1 MKKLILLLACLLP
14 LWGLQAQEAQKV
26 SRVSGLDK
34 PLAGKA
40 IDFEYNAV
48 GGPLENRDTL
58 SCVIY
63 MFNNYVWE
71 NDDLTLTKASA
82 NHWKGEYKLPDNCAM
97 FALSFR
103 AGDTYNRVTDN
114 DDANGGFAYNAFN
127 PQTGKYMPGGYLAWG
142 TFRRQNV
149 FNVCNYYTN
158 FNISNEAVAMWM
170 DKEIKEFGYN
180 LPVFIDQFMKTIQLS
195 AKDDYPRAISY
206 FYNRMTT
213 DFKPTDNV
221 LYTFEY
227 LFRFAG
233 KNAAKAD
240 SVRDEAVRLFPH
252 GMVARAQAFHAA
264 ESMPDGDAKYTAIEK
279 FYQEFPYDSCEANP
293 LAHNQLYMYYNLG
306 RQYASGL
313 GDSKQY
319 DRLMKLLPEF
329 DFQTLSEAYRWNVF
343 RMTRQPK
350 PDYAPLYTLGKRL
363 IELMQQK
370 RGDLTSMEDLNYSP
384 KEVKYNADW
393 QFNER
398 LGMFI
403 QMLAA
408 MGKNEEAA
416 QYIALFDNDNF
427 KYASASVNQSMCN
440 IYKALGKKAELLTVL
455 KNAIHY
461 NAATEPMLQALRE
474 EVKPATDA
482 EFAAY
487 IDSLKS
493 SEEKEQLKEEVKSH
507 MMSVA
512 VPSFSLIDMN
522 GKTVSIDQYK
532 GKIVVIDFWANWCA
546 PCKAAFAG
554 MKLAVEAYKN
564 DPDVVFL
571 FVNTMDQGYAGSKAV
586 TERFLKRDGYTGFN
600 ILFDTKPV
608 GGREYN
614 KAFAPFAKIFHSSG
628 IPRKVIL
635 KDGKML
641 YTAEG
646 YSGSPT
652 QLADEIKCAVEII
665 RSDNK

>member
-1 MKKLILLLACLLP
+1 MKKLILLLVCLLP
-14 LWGLQAQEAQKV
+14 LWGLQAQEAKKA

-63 MFNNYVWE
+63 MFNDYVWQ
-71 NDDLTLTKASA
+71 NDDVTLTKASA
-82 NHWKGEYKLPDNCAM
+82 NHWKGEYRLPDKCAM

-103 AGDTYNRVTDN
+103 AGDAYNRTVDN
-114 DDANGGFAYNAFN
+114 DDEDGGFAYNAFN
-127 PQTGKYMPGGYLAWG
+127 PVTGGYMPGGYLAWG
-142 TFRRQNV
+142 TFRKQSV
-149 FNVCNYYTN
+149 FNVCNYYTK
-158 FNISNEAVAMWM
+158 FDISNEAVAMWM
-170 DKEIKEFGYN
+170 DKENMNFGRN
-180 LPVFIDQFMKTIQLS
+180 LPIYIDQFMKTIQLS

-206 FYNRMTT
+206 FYTRMKS
-213 DFKPTDNV
+213 DFPPVDNV
-221 LYTFEY
+221 YYTFEY

-240 SVRDEAVRLFPH
+240 SVRDEAIQKFPH
-252 GMVARAQAFHAA
+252 GMVARAVAFHAA
-264 ESMPDGDAKYTAIEK
+264 EGMKDGEEKYASIEK
-279 FYQEFPYDSCEANP
+279 FYNDFPYDSCEANP

-319 DRLMKLLPEF
+319 DRLIRFVPKF

-350 PDYAPLYTLGKRL
+350 PDYAALYPLGKAIIDL
-363 IELMQQK
+363 LAEK
-370 RGDLTSMEDLNYSP
+370 RNDLTSMEDLMYSP
-384 KEVKYNADW
+384 KEVKYTADW
-393 QFNER
+393 QYNER
-398 LGMFI
+398 IGMFV

-416 QYIALFDNDNF
+416 QYIAKFDNDDF
-427 KYASASVNQSMCN
+427 KYAAANINQCMYDV
-440 IYKALGKKAELLTVL
+440 YKALGKNTEALAVL
-455 KNAIHY
+455 KNAVHY
-461 NAATEPMLQALRE
+461 NAATETMLQALRA
-474 EVKPATDA
+474 EVKPASDA
-482 EFAAY
+482 EFTAY
-487 IDSLKS
+487 LDSLKS
-493 SEEKEQLKEEVKSH
+493 TEEKEKLKEEVKAN
-507 MMSVA
+507 MMNVA
-512 VPSFSLIDMN
+512 IPSFDLVDMN
-522 GKTVSIDQYK
+522 GKKVSIDQYK

-600 ILFDTKPV
+600 IMFDTKPA
-608 GGREYN
+608 GGKEFN
-614 KAFAPFAKIFHSSG
+614 KAFSPFAKIFHSSG

-646 YSGSPT
+646 YSGNPS
-652 QLADEIKCAVEII
+652 QLADEIKCAVEMI
-665 RSDNK
+665 RTANK